1 MRELYDKKSS
11 KQMIQWTLS
20 LSPLGFKVMILFV
33 ESLPL
38 SIEYDDDTH
47 LDTCHRI
54 WQEFGNMTRGQ
65 NSSILLAINMC
76 PHDKNQ
82 LVV

>member
-1 MRELYDKKSS
+1 MKELYDKKSS
-11 KQMIQWTLS
+11 KQIIQWTLS
-20 LSPLGFKVMILFV
+20 LSPLGSKVMILFV

-54 WQEFGNMTRGQ
+54 WQHDMANC
-65 NSSILLAINMC
+65 NIKISSYYWLLAINIYY
-76 PHDKNQ
+76 
-82 LVV
+82 VST

>member
-1 MRELYDKKSS
+1 MKELYDKKSS

-20 LSPLGFKVMILFV
+20 LLGFKVMILFV

-54 WQEFGNMTRGQ
+54 WQHDTANC
-65 NSSILLAINMC
+65 NIKIASYYWLLICVHVTKTN
-76 PHDKNQ
+76 
-82 LVV
+82 